1 MIIVNETIFFS
12 TGQHFV
18 QQVCCKMAQCVFVV
32 LINMMIEPVVCA
44 AGMINVVNTTV
55 QICSQGDWHTI
66 CGDTNTWTSAQAR
79 VACRQL
85 GLSPNGNILL
95 YE

>member
-1 MIIVNETIFFS
+1 MIIVNEIIFFS

-18 QQVCCKMAQCVFVV
+18 QQVCCKMAQCVLV